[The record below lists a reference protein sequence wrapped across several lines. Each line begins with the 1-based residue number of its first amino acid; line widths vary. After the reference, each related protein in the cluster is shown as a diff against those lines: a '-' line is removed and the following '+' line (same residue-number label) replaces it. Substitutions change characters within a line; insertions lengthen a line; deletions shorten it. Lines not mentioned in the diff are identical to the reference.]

1 MKIFPWTRLMQ
12 ADVAYRRGTAG
23 DVDAIVDLYRAVGNA
38 GGGLARMPDEVTH
51 QYVDDFIDAALTAG
65 LELVAIDAAGTVV
78 AEMHARPLGP
88 RAFSHVLGDLTIAVH
103 PAWQGR
109 GVGRRLFA
117 EFLKIVSAEMPHVL
131 RVELKSRESNNRA
144 ISMYQS
150 LGFEKEGRM
159 AGRIQL
165 PDGTLDADIPMAWH
179 RAENV

>member
-1 MKIFPWTRLMQ
+1 MQ
-12 ADVAYRRGTAG
+12 ADITYRRGTVG
-23 DVDAIVDLYRAVGNA
+23 DVEAIVDLYRAVGNA
-38 GGGLARMPDEVTH
+38 GGGLARMPDEVTLE
-51 QYVDDFIDAALTAG
+51 YVDDFVDAALTGG
-65 LELVAIDAAGTVV
+65 LELVAIDAAGAVV

-103 PAWQGR
+103 PEWQGR

-131 RVELKSRESNNRA
+131 RVELKSRESNDRA

-179 RAENV
+179 RAEDA